1 MAAARPANAKP
12 QGVLAKADLQLGSRA
27 FLQWD
32 PNLRAKSE
40 HELENARECLLFC
53 RQFFVEDRTRS
64 VALAQAILFLTIL
77 QNSLNYPE
85 DELVDVP
92 WTADYYDKNA
102 EIQAL
107 QEKVKECVALKSKA
121 GLERKIDEVESAAF
135 VHCKCHGSHW
145 VRNSPGS
152 AFARLRCLPG
162 RLVRALGVSLCKFGD
177 LVLTLLWPL
186 PLA

>member
-1 MAAARPANAKP
+1 MAAARSANAKP
-12 QGVLAKADLQLGSRA
+12 QGVLAKADLQLGIRA

-32 PNLRAKSE
+32 PKMRAKSE

-121 GLERKIDEVESAAF
+121 GLERKIDEVESAALF
-135 VHCKCHGSHW
+135 IASAMGAIGSGIPQAAHLQ
-145 VRNSPGS
+145 GS
-152 AFARLRCLPG
+152 AVCLDDLYVHLEFRFANLE
-162 RLVRALGVSLCKFGD
+162 
-177 LVLTLLWPL
+177 T
-186 PLA
+186 